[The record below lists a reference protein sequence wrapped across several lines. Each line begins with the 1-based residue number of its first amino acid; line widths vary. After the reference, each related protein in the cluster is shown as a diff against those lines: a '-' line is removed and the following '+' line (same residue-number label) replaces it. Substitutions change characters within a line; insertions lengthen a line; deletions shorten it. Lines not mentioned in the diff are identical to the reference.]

1 MTRHVELPAA
11 LVDAIGAQARAASPY
26 ECCGLLEGMRG
37 DGGFRVMA
45 LHPVR
50 NLSPDA
56 AHFAMDPQDQFA
68 AQRTA
73 RANGRG
79 IIGCYHSH
87 PGGPA
92 QPSAAD
98 RAGASEEDFL
108 WLIAG
113 DEDLRAFVY
122 LDGEFFGADWVMS
135 SG

>member
-1 MTRHVELPAA
+1 MTKRVDLPAA
-11 LVDAIGAQARAASPY
+11 LTDAIRAQARAARPY

-37 DGGFRVMA
+37 DGGFEVTA

-50 NLSPDA
+50 NLSPEP

-68 AQRTA
+68 AQRAA

-87 PGGPA
+87 PGGLA

-98 RAGASEEDFL
+98 QAGAGEENFL

-122 LDGEFFGADWVMS
+122 LDGEFFGADWVTS
-135 SG
+135 SE

>member
-11 LVDAIGAQARAASPY
+11 LADAIGAQARAASPN
-26 ECCGLLEGMRG
+26 ECCGLLEGVRG
-37 DGGFRVMA
+37 DSGFRVTA

-50 NLSPDA
+50 NISPDA
-56 AHFAMDPQDQFA
+56 AHFAMAPQDQFA
-68 AQRTA
+68 AQKCA

-87 PGGPA
+87 PGGSA

-98 RAGASEEDFL
+98 QAGAGEEDFL

-122 LDGEFFGADWVMS
+122 SDGKFFGADWVTS
-135 SG
+135 SA

>member
-1 MTRHVELPAA
+1 MTKRVDLAAA
-11 LVDAIGAQARAASPY
+11 LAEAIRAQAQDANPR

-50 NLSPDA
+50 NLSSDA

-68 AQRTA
+68 AQRAA
-73 RANGRG
+73 RANGRF

-98 RAGASEEDFL
+98 RAGAGEEDFL

-122 LDGEFFGADWVMS
+122 LDGEFFGADCVTS

>member
-1 MTRHVELPAA
+1 MTRQVELPAA
-11 LVDAIGAQARAASPY
+11 LASAIGVQARAASPR
-26 ECCGLLEGMRG
+26 ECCGLLEGVRG
-37 DGGFRVMA
+37 NGGFRVAA

-68 AQRTA
+68 AQRAA
-73 RANGRG
+73 RANGRS

-87 PGGPA
+87 PGGLA

-98 RAGASEEDFL
+98 QAGAGEENFL

-122 LDGEFFGADWVMS
+122 LDGEFFGADWVTS
-135 SG
+135 SE

>member
-1 MTRHVELPAA
+1 MTKRVDLPAA
-11 LVDAIGAQARAASPY
+11 LAEVIRAQAQAANPR
-26 ECCGLLEGMRG
+26 ECCGLIEGVR
-37 DGGFRVMA
+37 DDQLFRATA

-68 AQRTA
+68 AQRCA

-98 RAGASEEDFL
+98 QAGAGEEDFL

-122 LDGEFFGADWVMS
+122 SDGKFFGADWVTS